1 MIRDSKY
8 RNFLVFSVK
17 SNKKPVHKTFLCGT
31 SNWMSHM
38 STFRTLQ
45 RLLQISGNVP
55 EKLLF
60 SFFLNFGN
68 EFCSSTICYFF
79 YLEKFHFTQIFYVV
93 LTSKAAISESGSATY
108 SFENPPI
115 ALALYCIFI
124 PGLIT
129 LIIIFS
135 LFPQLSMVVDYNF
148 LPIERTTKIIANKIL
163 RLTI

>member
-1 MIRDSKY
+1 MWNIKLDVTYVNFQDTTKIITNIRKRS
-8 RNFLVFSVK
+8 R
-17 SNKKPVHKTFLCGT
+17 
-31 SNWMSHM
+31 
-38 STFRTLQ
+38 
-45 RLLQISGNVP
+45 
-55 EKLLF
+55 KLLF

-79 YLEKFHFTQIFYVV
+79 YLEKYHFAQIFYVV